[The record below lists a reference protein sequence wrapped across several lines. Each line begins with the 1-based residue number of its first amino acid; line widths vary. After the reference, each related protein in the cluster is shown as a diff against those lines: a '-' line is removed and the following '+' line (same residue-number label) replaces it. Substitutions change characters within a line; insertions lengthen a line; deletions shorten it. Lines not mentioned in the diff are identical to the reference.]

1 MNSNLNGEKGAA
13 DCGSFFLKQEK
24 NLNSDNAKQID
35 FCIKTETAKNGK
47 EILSIN
53 GKAVH
58 SRFAPEKEA
67 AGIKYTAKSVIA
79 VFGLGAGYHIKNLLS
94 ANPESYCIILEPL
107 LPIFNRRRD
116 FLGDLLDSRAF
127 VVNSIQDEHIFKLLQ
142 KLMRS
147 EFLRLETYSNLCY
160 KNLFPQLEIDF
171 YKIIQQHLSIVMQ
184 NILTESNFLPLWN
197 KNILRNIIKTP
208 HIPFL
213 QPSQQ
218 KISKENIAVI
228 CAAGPTLD
236 SQLSHI
242 KNNREKLTIFAA
254 DTALIPL
261 TKSGIIP
268 DVIVSLDGQYF
279 TMGDFICPLP
289 TESLCVVDA
298 LGYYD
303 VANRFQ
309 NAAFSLSSFEDG
321 TLINYILKR
330 LNIKPLIAETG
341 GTVTDYTLDLARQFG
356 FKTFFFAGYDLSY
369 PDLVTHC
376 KNAPSWTSRIA
387 NSDYFTGIEDSML
400 KAIFNRRFQE
410 AAAANGNK
418 VITDFVMDNYRN
430 YLEYYLNSTDDCNF
444 FSASANAVKING
456 VKYQALDMLLQDYPE
471 SKRIQHENLNTEKRY
486 VKIEEID
493 RLFSKML
500 SELYEYS
507 QQLKNNIDSVSEWI
521 EEKITELKIL
531 TENILNSYPFL
542 KNFLLMTQI
551 VLDRNN
557 ITPNNP
563 EYFRHISFCLLQ
575 SIYFMIRELQ
585 KAQKRK

>member
-13 DCGSFFLKQEK
+13 YCGSFFLKQEK
-24 NLNSDNAKQID
+24 NLNSDNTEKID
-35 FCIKTETAKNGK
+35 YCIKTETAKNGK

-58 SRFAPEKEA
+58 SKFAPEKEA
-67 AGIKYTAKSVIA
+67 AGTKFIAKSIIA

-107 LPIFNRRRD
+107 LPIFNRKEY
-116 FLGDLLDSRAF
+116 FLGDLLNSRAF
-127 VVNSIQDEHIFKLLQ
+127 VINSIQDENLFALLQ
-142 KLMRS
+142 KIMQQ
-147 EFLRLETYSNLCY
+147 EFLRMETYSNLCY

-171 YKIIQQHLSIVMQ
+171 YKMLQQHLSIVMQ
-184 NILTESNFLPLWN
+184 NILTQTNFLPLWN
-197 KNILRNIIKTP
+197 KNLLRNITQTSR
-208 HIPFL
+208 IPFL
-213 QPSQQ
+213 QPA
-218 KISKENIAVI
+218 KKNISNKNIALI

-236 SQLSHI
+236 SVLALI
-242 KNNREKLTIFAA
+242 KENREKLTIFAA

-261 TKSGIIP
+261 IKSNIIP
-268 DVIVSLDGQYF
+268 DVTVSLDGQYF
-279 TMGDFICPLP
+279 TMGDFICPIAQ
-289 TESLCVVDA
+289 ENFCVIDA

-303 VANRFQ
+303 VANRFE
-309 NAAFSLSSFEDG
+309 NAAFTISSYNKDSLAE
-321 TLINYILKR
+321 YILQNLK
-330 LNIKPLIAETG
+330 ITPQTVETG
-341 GTVTDYTLDLARQFG
+341 GTVTDYTLDLARQLG

-369 PDLVTHC
+369 PGLVTHC

-400 KAIFNRRFQE
+400 KAIFNRRFKE
-410 AAAANGNK
+410 TAAANGNK

-430 YLEYYLNSTDDCNF
+430 YLEYYLNSADDCNF

-456 VKYQALDMLLQDYPE
+456 VKYLPLDKLLQDYPE
-471 SKRIQHENLNTEKRY
+471 SKRIQRENLNTEKHY
-486 VKIEEID
+486 VKTEEID
-493 RLFSKML
+493 RLFSKMI

-557 ITPNNP
+557 IPPDNP

-575 SIYFMIRELQ
+575 SVYFMIRELQ